1 MKRRPR
7 FFYGWIIV
15 CVCGIGL
22 FLGPPLMVFSFGVI
36 FKPLAADFH
45 ASRAAVS
52 FAFSLFNV
60 VGALWLPCTGMLIDR
75 FGAKRVIVAS
85 TLVYGLV
92 LCSAML
98 VGTGL
103 WQLYLLFTILGLA
116 MASGPAPVSPGVVI
130 SHWFDRHRGL
140 ALGLAMMGI
149 GVGAVV
155 VPIVAERLSA
165 QFGWRVMFAIFGA
178 ATLLAP
184 LPVMTALLQN
194 DPKERGLR
202 PDGDEEGSARRVSRV
217 DKTGLSWHEIWHSG
231 TFWMMICIFSL
242 VGAGVHGAALHISA
256 IFTDRAISAERAA
269 LATSLVGAAVMV
281 GRLGSGLLLD
291 HVFAPRVAI
300 LFYGGTA
307 LGMGI
312 LATGTGGN
320 IAFVAAFLVGLGM
333 GAEVETMG
341 YMVSRYF
348 GLRAF
353 GTAYGHV
360 FGAFMI
366 AGAAGVTLMGAG
378 YDHWHSYTLPL
389 AGFCGAMIL
398 VLVLLTRLG
407 PYEFGVEPE
416 VLAAMEPVQ
425 VPSES

>member
-1 MKRRPR
+1 
-7 FFYGWIIV
+7 
-15 CVCGIGL
+15 
-22 FLGPPLMVFSFGVI
+22 
-36 FKPLAADFH
+36 
-45 ASRAAVS
+45 
-52 FAFSLFNV
+52 
-60 VGALWLPCTGMLIDR
+60 
-75 FGAKRVIVAS
+75 
-85 TLVYGLV
+85 
-92 LCSAML
+92 
-98 VGTGL
+98 
-103 WQLYLLFTILGLA
+103 
-116 MASGPAPVSPGVVI
+116 
-130 SHWFDRHRGL
+130 
-140 ALGLAMMGI
+140 
-149 GVGAVV
+149 
-155 VPIVAERLSA
+155 
-165 QFGWRVMFAIFGA
+165 
-178 ATLLAP
+178 
-184 LPVMTALLQN
+184 
-194 DPKERGLR
+194 
-202 PDGDEEGSARRVSRV
+202 
-217 DKTGLSWHEIWHSG
+217 
-231 TFWMMICIFSL
+231 MMICIFSL
-242 VGAGVHGAALHISA
+242 VGAGVHGAALHIAA

-378 YDHWHSYTLPL
+378 YDHWHSYALPL

-416 VLAAMEPVQ
+416 MLAAMEPAQ